1 MQASGSGKDF
11 TLDGTKMYV
20 IDGNSAEILIV
31 VVELITELVYSKL
44 MPMLKASQE
53 RPWPQ
58 WIRHANNL
66 ALTLK
71 ALPPN

>member
-31 VVELITELVYSKL
+31 AARTDNGVSLFQVDANAEGLTRTS
-44 MPMLKASQE
+44 
-53 RPWPQ
+53 WPQ